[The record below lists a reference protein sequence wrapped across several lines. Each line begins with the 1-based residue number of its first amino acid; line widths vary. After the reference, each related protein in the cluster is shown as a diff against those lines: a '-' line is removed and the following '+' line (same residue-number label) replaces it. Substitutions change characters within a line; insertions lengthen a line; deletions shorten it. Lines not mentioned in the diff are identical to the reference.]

1 MCLVCFPVCLALFCL
16 SSGLLG
22 LGHQEVHA
30 EVEYAGGDVQVGCSS
45 GGSARESVEGSW
57 FSSLLSL
64 FGVMVMAQKTF
75 QAEVECSF
83 HKKKWEWFVYSQIAC
98 LIWWASPWPA
108 NDWESKMLFG
118 SILLREQGHVLISR
132 SKTWIQTHGLHLCA
146 TQRPL
151 GPACWL
157 PYGLERIPTSY
168 VPRLWRLRS
177 RGSTILLNGRR
188 RLVRF
193 GQKQQR
199 AGKQR
204 GRRGLNRRVI
214 TMTDLW
220 RVR

>member
-1 MCLVCFPVCLALFCL
+1 ML
-16 SSGLLG
+16 GLLPSLLGTFLPQQRPSWTWTSRSPCWG
-22 LGHQEVHA
+22 LICWWWC
-30 EVEYAGGDVQVGCSS
+30 AGGLQLRGICPRERWGILIFFPPLVVWSYGY
-45 GGSARESVEGSW
+45 GSENFPSW
-57 FSSLLSL
+57 
-64 FGVMVMAQKTF
+64 GRMI
-75 QAEVECSF
+75 F

-118 SILLREQGHVLISR
+118 SILLRKQGHVLISG
-132 SKTWIQTHGLHLCA
+132 SKIWIQTHGLHLCA

-204 GRRGLNRRVI
+204 GRRVLIRCVI

-220 RVR
+220 RAR